1 MAEHTPTDAPL
12 RRPAPTSEQAA
23 RAGTR
28 SRGGTAA
35 AGEPTKAAPAAA
47 KKAAVKKAAAKKAV
61 PANKAVPAKKAESAR
76 KAEPAKKPE
85 PAAKAAAKK
94 AEPVKKAVPA
104 KKAEPA
110 AKAAAR
116 KAEPAV
122 HEAAPATKSAP
133 APRKKAPAKNAP
145 AAVHSAKEY
154 EGIRDSLAERLT
166 ELRSEYERAMAD
178 INDLQR
184 DRVGDM
190 AGDDQADTGTKT
202 FEREQEI
209 SLANGILDRMSQVE
223 HALDRL
229 ATGTYGF
236 CERCG
241 NPIPQARLEAFPSV
255 TLCVSCKQ
263 HEERR

>member
-94 AEPVKKAVPA
+94 AVPA
-104 KKAEPA
+104 KKAESA
-110 AKAAAR
+110 AKEAAK

-122 HEAAPATKSAP
+122 HEAEPAAKSAP

-154 EGIRDSLAERLT
+154 KGIRDSLAERLT